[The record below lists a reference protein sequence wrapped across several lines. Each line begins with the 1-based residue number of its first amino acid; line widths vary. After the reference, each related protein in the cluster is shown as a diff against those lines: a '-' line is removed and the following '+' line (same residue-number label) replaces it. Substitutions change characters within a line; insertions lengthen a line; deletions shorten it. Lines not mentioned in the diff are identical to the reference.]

1 MTGPD
6 RPHRR
11 YDRLERQLQIPRCAI
26 RPAAPT
32 AMSTP
37 TLSSSCSADPA
48 ASVQLAKAIE
58 MPTEAAAGMVV
69 TEMNTPI
76 RALARASVSDTT
88 PTIPASTA
96 TMTEKTSGG

>member
-58 MPTEAAAGMVV
+58 MPTEAAGPKSFLMDLPLL
-69 TEMNTPI
+69 EN
-76 RALARASVSDTT
+76 RFQFQRWLKED
-88 PTIPASTA
+88 
-96 TMTEKTSGG
+96 